1 MNQYDTR
8 DFKKDLEA
16 FGIVL
21 SERQLEQFLRYYE
34 MLAEWNDRVNLT
46 AITEYQDVLKKHFVD
61 SLSLT
66 KVYDLR
72 QNYSI
77 VDVGTGAG
85 FPGLALKIAFP
96 GLKVTL
102 LDSLNKRIQFL
113 DAVIKELG
121 LQGVETVHG
130 GGFGKAR
137 ETEGILRSVR
147 IQGCGQSLYFI
158 GILPSF
164 CKKRRVVHSL

>member
-66 KVYDLR
+66 KVYELR
-72 QNYSI
+72 
-77 VDVGTGAG
+77 
-85 FPGLALKIAFP
+85 
-96 GLKVTL
+96 
-102 LDSLNKRIQFL
+102 LN
-113 DAVIKELG
+113 
-121 LQGVETVHG
+121 
-130 GGFGKAR
+130 
-137 ETEGILRSVR
+137 
-147 IQGCGQSLYFI
+147 
-158 GILPSF
+158 
-164 CKKRRVVHSL
+164 